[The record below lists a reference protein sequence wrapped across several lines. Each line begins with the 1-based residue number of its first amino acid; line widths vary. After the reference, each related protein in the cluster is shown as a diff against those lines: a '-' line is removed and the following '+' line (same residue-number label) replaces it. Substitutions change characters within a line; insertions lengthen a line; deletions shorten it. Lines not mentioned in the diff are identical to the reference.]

1 MLVGQRFPPVS
12 PIHPPTRR
20 TAAAASAMQIA
31 DFSIRNPVKV
41 TVGVVLVWLFGL
53 IALYQIPVQLTP
65 EVVRPVI
72 SVRTRW
78 AGASPEEIEKE
89 IVSKQE
95 EQLQDVEGMI
105 DFRSTCDE
113 GQGEVEM
120 EFEVGT
126 DVDAALVRVTK
137 RLSQVRDYPDEADEP
152 FVRTVSAN
160 SSSIAWFSVMP
171 TAPSRDE
178 IAAAIDAHPELAEP
192 LAPVL
197 AQPEIDVTAIYE
209 LAKQYPALADVIR
222 YDADPSRLRTFAEDF
237 IASRLQRVDGV
248 AASDVYGGREFEM
261 RVIFDPVRLAAR
273 KITVPELRDALMRE
287 NRNVSGGDVW
297 EGKRRY
303 LVRTLGLFSRP
314 EQVEETVVA
323 YRDGSPVY
331 VRDLAEVRLTNTRP
345 DGFGRE
351 RGVNMLSV
359 NAQRK
364 EGANVLEVMANI
376 RREVADLNA
385 NFLARNGLQ
394 MVQTYDETVYI
405 DSATKLVRDNIFV
418 GGLLAAG
425 VLLVFLRS
433 GRSTLVIGLAIP
445 ISAIG
450 TFLVV
455 RLLGRSINVISLA
468 GMAFAIGMVV
478 DNAIVVLEN
487 IYSHYQRGESPMV
500 AASHGTSEV
509 WGAVLA
515 STLTTLAVFLPVI
528 FIEAEAGQLFRDI
541 SIAIS
546 AGIAISL
553 VVSLTVIPSAA
564 SQLLRHEQSH
574 AVAHKAGSF
583 ERLEKL
589 AASVGS
595 RLVRPLVSFG
605 NWFVVAVDWLTRR
618 LQAGKISVFGVA
630 IACVLFAVGAW
641 GFVPTRDVSLD
652 RWPWQYARPD
662 LFWLAVAGGAWLLFV
677 PLAFRARRLA
687 VVLAMMV
694 GAVGMSYKLMPD
706 AEYLPTG
713 NKNLVFAS
721 LQLPPGYNVD
731 QMLSIA
737 QIVEARLRPYWEAKP
752 GSPEVEQ
759 LDGPPIATLFMIV
772 RGRMVMIGARSVD
785 GDRAAEM
792 VPIIR
797 RAASGL
803 PGVIASV
810 NQTSLFERGLSGGRS
825 INIEITG
832 PELGTL
838 VDLGRRITTGVQELY
853 PAESTETSV
862 QASPSLDL
870 GSPEMHVRVSAEKA
884 AQRGIS
890 TSELGYSINALVD
903 GALAGPYWH
912 DGKEIDLVLFGQES
926 FTKRTQGVAQL
937 PIATPTGEVITVGDV
952 SEVRLASGPEQIS
965 RIDRERAI
973 TIRVRPGASVS
984 LAGAM
989 ERIENEVLR
998 PIRDEGLPAGYRFTL
1013 AGTADD
1019 LIQMRTA
1026 MGASLIIALVITY
1039 LLIAGLYESFL
1050 YPLVI
1055 MVSVP
1060 MAALGGFLALW
1071 LLNFFTVQRL
1081 DTLTMLGFVILIGTV
1096 VNNAILIVDQA
1107 LIYIRRDGLDH
1118 REAVAT
1124 SVHGRIR
1131 PIFMTTMTT
1140 LLGMS
1145 PLVLFPG
1152 AGSELYR
1159 GLGTVILGGL
1169 LSSTLFTLILVPL
1182 LFSLTFEMRTR
1193 LLGRGVS
1200 AASLAAVAGMSGEVD
1215 ENGPPVEIPATPA
1228 SATS

>member
-1 MLVGQRFPPVS
+1 
-12 PIHPPTRR
+12 
-20 TAAAASAMQIA
+20 MQIS

-65 EVVRPVI
+65 EVSRPVI

-78 AGASPEEIEKE
+78 IGASPEEIEKE

-95 EQLQDVEGMI
+95 EQLQDVEGMS

-137 RLSQVRDYPDEADEP
+137 RLSQVRAYPDDADEP
-152 FVRTVSAN
+152 YVRTVSAN
-160 SSSIAWFSVMP
+160 GSPIAWFSVLPLPP
-171 TAPSRDE
+171 TRGELESLLA
-178 IAAAIDAHPELAEP
+178 AHPELAEP

-197 AQPEIDVTAIYE
+197 ARPTIDVTAIYE
-209 LAKQYPALADVIR
+209 LAKQHPPLREVIR
-222 YDADPSRLRTFAEDF
+222 HDVDPSRLRTFAEDN

-248 AASDVYGGREFEM
+248 AASDVYGGREFEL

-273 KITVPELRDALMRE
+273 KITIPELRDALLRE

-303 LVRTLGLFSRP
+303 LVRTLGLFAQP
-314 EQVEETVVA
+314 QQVEDTVVA
-323 YRDGSPVY
+323 YRDGAPVY
-331 VRDLAEVRLTNTRP
+331 VRDLAEVQLANTKP

-359 NAQRK
+359 NVQRK
-364 EGANVLEVMANI
+364 EGANVLEVMDSV
-376 RREVADLNA
+376 RREVAALNA

-405 DSATKLVRDNIFV
+405 NSATKLVRDNIFV
-418 GGLLAAG
+418 GGFLAAAVLLA
-425 VLLVFLRS
+425 FLRS
-433 GRSTLVIGLAIP
+433 GRSTLVIALAIP

-487 IYSHYQRGESPMV
+487 IYSHYQRGENPQV
-500 AASHGTSEV
+500 AASKGTSEV

-553 VVSLTVIPSAA
+553 LVSLTVIPSAA

-574 AVAHKAGSF
+574 AAAHELGRI
-583 ERLEKL
+583 ERLEKAV
-589 AASVGS
+589 AAAG
-595 RLVRPLVSFG
+595 RYLVRPLISLG
-605 NWFVVAVDWLTRR
+605 DLFVAAVVWTTQR
-618 LQAGKISVFGVA
+618 LQAGQIGAAGKLVVVA
-630 IACVLFAVGAW
+630 LFSIGALA
-641 GFVPTRDVSLD
+641 FVPTQSVSLD
-652 RWPWQYARPD
+652 AWPWHYPRPD
-662 LFWLAVAGGAWLLFV
+662 SFWLAVVLGACVLFV
-677 PLAFRARRLA
+677 PLAFRWSRLA
-687 VVLAMMV
+687 VVMAMMMT
-694 GAVGMSYKLMPD
+694 AVGLSYALMPD

-713 NKNLVFAS
+713 NKNLVFGR
-721 LQLPPGYNVD
+721 LQPPAGYNVD
-731 QMLSIA
+731 HMASIA
-737 QIVEARLRPYWEAKP
+737 EIVEDRLRPYWEVEP
-752 GSPEVEQ
+752 GSVEAAR
-759 LDGPPIATLFMIV
+759 LDGPPIQSLFLIV
-772 RGRMVMIGARSVD
+772 RGRQIVIGARSVD
-785 GDRAAEM
+785 GDRAAEL
-792 VPIIR
+792 VPIVR
-797 RAASGL
+797 RAAAEL

-810 NQTSLFERGLSGGRS
+810 SQSSLFERGLSGGRS

-838 VDLGRRITTGVQELY
+838 VELGHRIMTGVQQLY
-853 PAESTETSV
+853 PVETTETSV
-862 QASPSLDL
+862 QPVPSLDL
-870 GSPEMHVRVSAEKA
+870 GSPEMHVRVSPEKA
-884 AQRGIS
+884 AHRGIS
-890 TSELGYSINALVD
+890 TADLGYSVDALVD
-903 GALAGPYWH
+903 GAYAGPYWH
-912 DGKEIDLVLFGQES
+912 EGKEIDLVLYGQEAFS
-926 FTKRTQGVAQL
+926 ERTQKVAQL
-937 PIATPTGEVITVGDV
+937 PIATPTGELITVGDV
-952 SEVRLASGPEQIS
+952 SDVRLASGPEQIS

-973 TIRVRPGASVS
+973 TIQVRPGPNVA
-984 LAGAM
+984 LEGAM
-989 ERIENEVLR
+989 DRIENEVLR
-998 PIRDEGLPAGYRFTL
+998 PIREEGLPSGYRFTL

-1026 MGASLIIALVITY
+1026 MGASLIIALIITY

-1060 MAALGGFLALW
+1060 MAAVGGFLGLW
-1071 LLNFFTVQRL
+1071 LLNFVTVQRL

-1107 LIYIRRDGLDH
+1107 LIYIRRDGTDH
-1118 REAVAT
+1118 REAVST
-1124 SVHGRIR
+1124 SVRGRIR

-1159 GLGTVILGGL
+1159 GLGAVILGGL
-1169 LSSTLFTLILVPL
+1169 LISTLFTLFLVPL
-1182 LFSLTFEMRTR
+1182 LFSLTFETRMR

-1200 AASLAAVAGMSGEVD
+1200 AASLAAVAGLSSSDDEEV
-1215 ENGPPVEIPATPA
+1215 VRIPASSGSGVP
-1228 SATS
+1228 